1 MLSALIVVLAIIK
14 IQINVSNAHNSANNA
29 HHLQFVILVQQDF
42 LWAKMWDG
50 MLLVNV
56 FVTITLFLLY
66 SLIRK
71 PVHANNVVLFIQD
84 VKIARHQEVY

>member
-42 LWAKMWDG
+42 L
-50 MLLVNV
+50 
-56 FVTITLFLLY
+56 
-66 SLIRK
+66 
-71 PVHANNVVLFIQD
+71 
-84 VKIARHQEVY
+84 